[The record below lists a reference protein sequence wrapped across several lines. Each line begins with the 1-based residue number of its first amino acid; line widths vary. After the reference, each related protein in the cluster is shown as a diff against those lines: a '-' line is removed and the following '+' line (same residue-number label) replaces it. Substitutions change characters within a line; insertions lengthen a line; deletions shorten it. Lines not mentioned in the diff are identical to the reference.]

1 VDGRVLIT
9 SGDARTCLAAVR
21 SLGRNGIEVKVADE
35 ERMPLAG
42 FSRYCCGVVRYP
54 SPRRDP
60 ERFLAFLSSHLRKER
75 YGVVLPVEQ
84 DIFYL
89 FSKHRDELG
98 RLTKIPVAKFSA
110 FQTAYDK
117 ALTFK
122 AAAALCIPAPTTFF
136 VESRAEVEELARRI
150 QFPVVVKPR
159 MGSGSRAVGYAANAT
174 ELLTL
179 WQEVHLVQPRPLI
192 QERIPSG
199 GETIGVSVLFNSQSE
214 LRACFVHRRIREF
227 PLSGGPSTLRESVS
241 RPEIA
246 DVAIRFLQEL
256 GWSGVAMVEFKV
268 DPRDGVAKLIEVNP
282 KFWGS
287 LNLAIASGV
296 DFPALLYRTAVDGD
310 VAPVLQYRLGVRSR
324 FLPGDLL
331 HFLANPNRWRIEP
344 PFFRFRE
351 PGTFGDIW
359 DSSDRLPGFAFPLI
373 MLWRGW
379 RPGAVRH
386 VLRRSKVEQGVS
398 QQVEKGAADPSVPN
412 VPVIAASQ
420 RARSAR
426 GGLDG

>member
-42 FSRYCCGVVRYP
+42 FSRYCRGVVRYP
-54 SPRRDP
+54 PPRRDP
-60 ERFLAFLSSHLRKER
+60 ERFLTFLSRHLRKER

-84 DIFYL
+84 DMFYL

-122 AAAALCIPAPTTFF
+122 AAAALGIPAPTTFF

-179 WQEVHLVQPRPLI
+179 WQEVHLFQPRPLI

-199 GETIGVSVLFNSQSE
+199 GETIGVSVLFNLQSE

-398 QQVEKGAADPSVPN
+398 QQVEKGDADPSVPE

>member
-1 VDGRVLIT
+1 
-9 SGDARTCLAAVR
+9 
-21 SLGRNGIEVKVADE
+21 
-35 ERMPLAG
+35 
-42 FSRYCCGVVRYP
+42 YCRGVVRYP

-60 ERFLAFLSSHLRKER
+60 ERFFAFLCGHLRKER
-75 YGVVLPVEQ
+75 YEVVLPIEQ
-84 DIFYL
+84 DMFYL
-89 FSKHRDELG
+89 FSKHRDELE

-110 FQTAYDK
+110 FETAYDK

-122 AAAALCIPAPTTFF
+122 AAAALGIPAPTTYC
-136 VESRAEVEELARRI
+136 VDSRAEVEELARRV
-150 QFPVVVKPR
+150 QFPVVIKPR
-159 MGSGSRAVGYAANAT
+159 MGSGSRAVGYPANAM
-174 ELLTL
+174 ELVRL
-179 WQEVHLVQPRPLI
+179 WQDVHRDQPRPLI

-199 GETIGVSVLFNSQSE
+199 GEGRGGWVLFNSRSE

-246 DVAIRFLQEL
+246 DVAVRFLREL

-296 DFPALLYRTAVDGD
+296 DFPTMLYRTAVDGD
-310 VAPVLQYRLGVRSR
+310 VAPVFEYRLGIRSR
-324 FLPGDLL
+324 FFAGDLL

-344 PFFRFRE
+344 SFFQFNE

-379 RPGAVRH
+379 RPGALRH
-386 VLRRSKVEQGVS
+386 VLRRSKVERGVS
-398 QQVEKGAADPSVPN
+398 QQVEERDAHASV
-412 VPVIAASQ
+412 
-420 RARSAR
+420 
-426 GGLDG
+426 

>member
-42 FSRYCCGVVRYP
+42 FSRYCRGVVRYP
-54 SPRRDP
+54 SPRREP
-60 ERFLAFLSSHLRKER
+60 ERFLAFLSGHLRKER
-75 YGVVLPVEQ
+75 YEVVLPVEQ
-84 DIFYL
+84 DMFYL

-98 RLTKIPVAKFSA
+98 CLSKIPVAKFSV

-122 AAAALCIPAPTTFF
+122 AAAALGIPAPTTYF
-136 VESRAEVEELARRI
+136 VESGAQVEDLARRI
-150 QFPVVVKPR
+150 QFPVVIKPR

-179 WQEVHLVQPRPLI
+179 WHEVHRVQPRPLI

-199 GETIGVSVLFNSQSE
+199 GDTIGVSVLFNSHSE

-227 PLSGGPSTLRESVS
+227 PISGGPSTLRESVS

-246 DVAIRFLQEL
+246 DVAVRFLREL

-310 VAPVLQYRLGVRSR
+310 VAPVLEYRLGIRSR
-324 FLPGDLL
+324 FFAGDLL

-344 PFFRFRE
+344 PFFRFHE
-351 PGTFGDIW
+351 AGTFGDIW

-386 VLRRSKVEQGVS
+386 VLRRSKVEPGVS
-398 QQVEKGAADPSVPN
+398 QHVEDRGVDPSVPDA
-412 VPVIAASQ
+412 PGLPSD
-420 RARSAR
+420 R
-426 GGLDG
+426 GRPLAG

>member
-1 VDGRVLIT
+1 MDGRVLIT

-21 SLGRNGIEVKVADE
+21 SLGRNGIDVRVGDE

-42 FSRYCCGVVRYP
+42 FSRYCRGVVRYP
-54 SPRRDP
+54 SPRSDP
-60 ERFLAFLSSHLRKER
+60 ERFFGFLSNHLREER
-75 YGVVLPVEQ
+75 YEVVLPVEQ
-84 DIFYL
+84 DMFYL
-89 FSKHRDELG
+89 FSKHRDELE

-110 FQTAYDK
+110 FQAAYDK

-122 AAAALCIPAPTTFF
+122 AADGLGIPAPTTYF
-136 VESRAEVEELARRI
+136 VESRAEVEEVARRI
-150 QFPVVVKPR
+150 PFPVVIKPR
-159 MGSGSRAVGYAANAT
+159 MGSGSRAVGYAANTT
-174 ELLTL
+174 ELLRL
-179 WQEVHLVQPRPLI
+179 WQEVHRAQPRPLI

-199 GETIGVSVLFNSQSE
+199 GETIGVSVLFNSRSE

-246 DVAIRFLQEL
+246 EVAVRFLREL

-296 DFPALLYRTAVDGD
+296 DFPALLYRTAIDGD
-310 VAPVLQYRLGVRSR
+310 VTPVLEYRLGIRSR
-324 FLPGDLL
+324 FFAGDLL
-331 HFLANPNRWRIEP
+331 HFVANPRRWRMEP
-344 PFFRFRE
+344 PFFRFHE

-359 DSSDRLPGFAFPLI
+359 DTSDRLPGLAFPLLL
-373 MLWRGW
+373 LWRGW
-379 RPGAVRH
+379 RPRAVRH
-386 VLRRSKVEQGVS
+386 VLRRSKVERGIS
-398 QQVEKGAADPSVPN
+398 QQIERDADPSVQATH
-412 VPVIAASQ
+412 VIAATP
-420 RARSAR
+420 RPRSAS
-426 GGLDG
+426 GGVDS

>member
-1 VDGRVLIT
+1 MDGRVLIT

-21 SLGRNGIEVKVADE
+21 SLGRNGIDVRVADE

-42 FSRYCCGVVRYP
+42 FSRYCRGVVRYP
-54 SPRRDP
+54 SPRSDP
-60 ERFLAFLSSHLRKER
+60 ERFFAFLSNHLCDER
-75 YGVVLPVEQ
+75 YEVVLPVEQ
-84 DIFYL
+84 DMFYL
-89 FSKHRDELG
+89 FSKYRHELG

-122 AAAALCIPAPTTFF
+122 AAAALDIPAPTTYF
-136 VESRAEVEELARRI
+136 VGSQAEVEELARRI
-150 QFPVVVKPR
+150 QFPVVIKPR

-179 WQEVHLVQPRPLI
+179 WQEVHRVQPRPLI

-199 GETIGVSVLFNSQSE
+199 GDTVGVSVLFNSHSE
-214 LRACFVHRRIREF
+214 LRARFVHRRIREF

-246 DVAIRFLQEL
+246 DVAVRFLREL

-310 VAPVLQYRLGVRSR
+310 VAPVLEYRLGIRSR
-324 FLPGDLL
+324 FFAGDLL

-344 PFFRFRE
+344 PFFRFHE

-379 RPGAVRH
+379 RPGVVRH
-386 VLRRSKVEQGVS
+386 VLRRSKVEPGVS
-398 QQVEKGAADPSVPN
+398 QQLEERDTDPSVPDA
-412 VPVIAASQ
+412 PVIAATQ
-420 RARSAR
+420 RARSAP

>member
-1 VDGRVLIT
+1 MDGRVLIT

-21 SLGRNGIEVKVADE
+21 SLGRNGIEVKVGDE

-42 FSRYCCGVVRYP
+42 FSRYCRGVVRYP

-60 ERFLAFLSSHLRKER
+60 ESFLAFLSSHLRKER
-75 YGVVLPVEQ
+75 YEVVLPVEQ
-84 DIFYL
+84 DMFYL

-122 AAAALCIPAPTTFF
+122 AAAALGIPAPTTCF

-159 MGSGSRAVGYAANAT
+159 IGSGSRAVGYAANAT

-179 WQEVHLVQPRPLI
+179 WQEVHRVQPRPLI

-199 GETIGVSVLFNSQSE
+199 GETVGVSVLFNSQSE

-246 DVAIRFLQEL
+246 DVAVRFLKGL

-398 QQVEKGAADPSVPN
+398 QQVEKGDDPSVPDA
-412 VPVIAASQ
+412 PVIAPTQ
-420 RARSAR
+420 RARSAP

>member
-1 VDGRVLIT
+1 MEGRVLIT

-21 SLGRNGIEVKVADE
+21 SLGRNGIEVKVADQ

-42 FSRYCCGVVRYP
+42 FSRYCRGVVRYP

-60 ERFLAFLSSHLRKER
+60 ERFFAFLSSHLRKER
-75 YGVVLPVEQ
+75 YEVVLPVEQ

-98 RLTKIPVAKFSA
+98 RLTKIPVAEFSA

-122 AAAALCIPAPTTFF
+122 AAAALGIPAPTTYF
-136 VESRAEVEELARRI
+136 VESRAQVEELARQI
-150 QFPVVVKPR
+150 QFPVVIKPR
-159 MGSGSRAVGYAANAT
+159 MGSGSRAVSYAANAT
-174 ELLTL
+174 ELVRL
-179 WQEVHLVQPRPLI
+179 WQEVHRVQPRPLI
-192 QERIPSG
+192 QERIPNG
-199 GETIGVSVLFNSQSE
+199 GEAIGVSVLFNSHSE
-214 LRACFVHRRIREF
+214 LRARFVHRRIREF

-246 DVAIRFLQEL
+246 DVAVRFLREL

-296 DFPALLYRTAVDGD
+296 DFPALLYRTAVHGD
-310 VAPVLQYRLGVRSR
+310 VAPVLEYRLGVRSR

-331 HFLANPNRWRIEP
+331 HFLGNPDRWRIKP
-344 PFFRFRE
+344 PFFRFHE

-379 RPGAVRH
+379 RPGAMRH
-386 VLRRSKVEQGVS
+386 VLRRSKAERGIS
-398 QQVEKGAADPSVPN
+398 QQVEERDVDGTPSDAPI
-412 VPVIAASQ
+412 IAATQ
-420 RARSAR
+420 RPRSAP
-426 GGLDG
+426 GGVDG